1 MVTLH
6 PFKKM
11 GKQVVQTISENFR
24 TTKAAVIFIAALF
37 TIPVVAQQVDKS
49 LDGIEVKPFG
59 RMIRPCCVFGY
70 NLPVFGFPAKMGYT
84 TSSERLGHHK
94 FYGGEGEY
102 NGIIYT
108 RDGGFIDIGHVRDN
122 ADMMAYFSSQI
133 SHNLDKDIVLKTKH
147 EAGKR
152 VIEISLKGRELS
164 STDILLLGQR
174 ITYELAVWHEI
185 RTYFGVPTHYPIH
198 EIQSAFSPEDLY
210 SNLLGTY
217 VGRWAIE
224 KEGHYETDVD
234 TVIQELLVKLGKVNT
249 EQDTKTAMDDVLG
262 IWWNRVSLPSRKFLL
277 AWNTKTYGE
286 ILPWLIPTHA
296 KYFNTPTH
304 IYPLP
309 VPELTE
315 SGVPLNDLFTIRIK
329 PISKIPMKK
338 IFNTKT
344 KKEVTQKDF
353 SAIVTWIENELH
365 VPVTGATVK

>member
-1 MVTLH
+1 M
-6 PFKKM
+6 
-11 GKQVVQTISENFR
+11 KQVVF
-24 TTKAAVIFIAALF
+24 IFISSLLNAVALG
-37 TIPVVAQQVDKS
+37 QQVDKS
-49 LDGIEVKPFG
+49 LDGIDVKPFG

-84 TSSERLGHHK
+84 TSSEKLGQHK
-94 FYGGEGEY
+94 FYGGEGEH

-133 SHNLDKDIVLKTKH
+133 SHNLGKDFVLKTRH

-164 STDILLLGQR
+164 SSDILMLGQR

-217 VGRWAIE
+217 IGRWAIE
-224 KEGHYETDVD
+224 RDGLYEKEVD
-234 TVIQELLVKLGKVNT
+234 TVIQEFLVTLGKVNT
-249 EQDTKTAMDDVLG
+249 EEETKAAMDDVLG
-262 IWWNRVSLPSRKFLL
+262 VWWQRVSLPSKKFLL
-277 AWNTKTYGE
+277 AWNTKAYGD
-286 ILPWLIPTHA
+286 IKPWLIPDHA
-296 KYFNTPTH
+296 KFFNSPAH
-304 IYPLP
+304 VYPLP

-315 SGVPLNDLFTIRIK
+315 SGVPLSDLFTIRIK
-329 PISKIPMKK
+329 PISKIPLNK

-353 SAIVTWIENELH
+353 QTIVSWIENDLH
-365 VPVTGATVK
+365 VPVTGAGIK

>member
-1 MVTLH
+1 MQ

-11 GKQVVQTISENFR
+11 AKSTVQNMSENPML
-24 TTKAAVIFIAALF
+24 TTAMVIFIVALHYNF
-37 TIPVVAQQVDKS
+37 ATAQQVDKS

-84 TSSERLGHHK
+84 TSSEKLGQHK
-94 FYGGEGEY
+94 FYGGEGEH

-108 RDGGFIDIGHVRDN
+108 RDGGFVDIGHVRDN

-133 SHNLDKDIVLKTKH
+133 SHNLGKDFTLKTRN

-152 VIEISLKGRELS
+152 VIEIRLQGRELS

-198 EIQSAFSPEDLY
+198 EVQSAFSPEDLY

-224 KEGHYETDVD
+224 KEGLYETDVD
-234 TVIQELLVKLGKVNT
+234 TVIQQLLVKLGKVNT
-249 EQDTKTAMDDVLG
+249 EDETKAAMDAVLNV
-262 IWWNRVSLPSRKFLL
+262 WWKRVSLPSRKFLL
-277 AWNTKTYGE
+277 VWNTKTYGE
-286 ILPWLIPTHA
+286 ILPWLIPDHA
-296 KYFNTPTH
+296 KFFNTPAQV
-304 IYPLP
+304 YPLP

-315 SGVPLNDLFTIRIK
+315 SGVPLSDLFTIRIK
-329 PISKIPMKK
+329 PISKIPVKK

-353 SAIVTWIENELH
+353 QQIVTWIEEDLR
-365 VPVTGATVK
+365 